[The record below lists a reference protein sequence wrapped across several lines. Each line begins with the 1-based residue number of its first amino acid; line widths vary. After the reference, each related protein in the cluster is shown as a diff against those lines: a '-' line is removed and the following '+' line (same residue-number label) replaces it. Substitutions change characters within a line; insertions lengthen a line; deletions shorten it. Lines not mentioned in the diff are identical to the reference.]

1 MPFTK
6 MNGLGNEFIVI
17 DARQTGTLP
26 ALTNKAVRGLAEG
39 THPDTHGFDQLLVIR
54 PPRGNGDCFMEIRNA
69 DGGEVEACG
78 NGTRAVAAFLH
89 RQNSQTSKTGKT
101 DWQIETLGGDLA
113 CRVDTQSATG
123 DADIRVN
130 VTLPAPKFGWQD
142 IPVAEEISTAGAKLH
157 KDLPLAFLVNIGNP
171 HAVIFASR
179 KTKWMASKYGSDLE
193 HHALFPQRA
202 NINFGQIL
210 RDYARP
216 TILLHTWERGT
227 GLTMACGTG
236 ACATAIAA
244 VELGVTL
251 TADGVLRTEVDI
263 MPPVNRDRNESDIIT
278 IHYVPGAPDFMM
290 RGPCAFEFDG
300 VTML

>member
-17 DARQTGTLP
+17 DARRSGSQP
-26 ALTNKAVRGLAEG
+26 ELTHDAVRRLAEG
-39 THPDTHGFDQLLVIR
+39 THPDTHGFDQLLIIR
-54 PPRGNGDCFMEIRNA
+54 PPRGRGDCFMEIRNA

-89 RQNSQTSKTGKT
+89 RQNGQTSKTAKA

-113 CRVDTQSATG
+113 CCVDTQSPTG

-130 VTLPAPKFGWQD
+130 VTLPAPKFSWQD
-142 IPVAEEISTAGAKLH
+142 IPVTQDIPTAGAKLH
-157 KDLPLAFLVNIGNP
+157 KDLPPAFLVNIGNP

-193 HHALFPQRA
+193 HHELFPQRA

-216 TILLHTWERGT
+216 TILLHTWERGA
-227 GLTMACGTG
+227 GLTLACGTG

-251 TADGVLRTEVDI
+251 TAGGDLRTEVDI

-278 IHYVPGAPDFMM
+278 VNYLPGADSFMM

-300 VTML
+300 TTVL